1 MKQSNSSWSIGRFWQ
16 TLNYFDIIP
25 GLNFWKSLINP
36 ASQNQTN
43 NYLIMKNIL
52 VVNSSNNPSQSLIEN
67 LNSKEYDIKL
77 LNLQDSLKAQDI
89 SENILE
95 SYLVKSYTKDNLK
108 AEIFQDVEQIIYFTD
123 IQNKDNHNLANLL
136 QFVTEN
142 CNFTFTK
149 NIFDFTND
157 NSSIKELWGAVDDV
171 VMGGVSESNIRLIN
185 NKALFSGNVSTD
197 NNGGF
202 ASVRTRNF
210 YPVMN
215 LEAYEG
221 IELKVRGDGQ
231 RYKFI
236 MRCEGTWD
244 GIGYCYSFDT
254 VKDNDQIIRIPFS
267 DLIPVFRA
275 KTVKDA
281 GSFNYQQVYS
291 MQLMLSKFE
300 YDGQLNPSFQPGRF
314 QLEVDSIKA
323 YNSNYQPHFVL
334 VSNSNVPEDLVRSS
348 GLPYTIIRTYESSE
362 SVADKVFTLQ
372 ENNHS
377 PEEAKE
383 KLIAKICLETI
394 KSSLEVN
401 QTFAVQEAKMTRTN

>member
-16 TLNYFDIIP
+16 TLNYFDVIP
-25 GLNFWKSLINP
+25 GLNFWKNLINP
-36 ASQNQTN
+36 TSQNQKN
-43 NYLIMKNIL
+43 NHLIMKNIL
-52 VVNSSNNPSQSLIEN
+52 VVNSCNNISQSLIEN
-67 LNSKEYDIKL
+67 LNQKEYGIKL
-77 LNLQDSLKAQDI
+77 LNLEQNIKEQNI
-89 SENILE
+89 SPDILE
-95 SYLVKSYTKDNLK
+95 SYILKSYTKENLK
-108 AEIFQDVEQIIYFTD
+108 AEIFQDIEQIIYFTD
-123 IQNKDNHNLANLL
+123 IPEKDNLANLL
-136 QFVTEN
+136 QFITDN
-142 CNFTFTK
+142 YNFTFTK

-171 VMGGVSESNIRLIN
+171 VMGGVSESNIRIIN
-185 NKALFSGNVSTD
+185 DKALFSGNVSTN

-215 LEAYEG
+215 LEDYEG
-221 IELKVRGDGQ
+221 IELRVRGDGQ

-236 MRCEGTWD
+236 TRCEGSWD

-254 VKDNDQIIRIPFS
+254 VKDNDQVIRIPFS

-281 GSFNYQQVYS
+281 VNFNSKQVYS

-300 YDGQLNPSFQPGRF
+300 YDGELNPYFQPGRF
-314 QLEVDSIKA
+314 QLEVDYIKA
-323 YNSNYQPHFVL
+323 YKSNYQPHFVL
-334 VSNSNVPEDLVRSS
+334 VSNSILQEDSVRSS

-362 SVADKVFTLQ
+362 SGADKVFTLQ
-372 ENNHS
+372 ENNNS
-377 PEEAKE
+377 TKEAKE

-394 KSSLEVN
+394 KSSLGVN
-401 QTFAVQEAKMTRTN
+401 QTFAVQEAKVIRNPL